1 MINIS
6 HQLLAQHS
14 AERMFMLVADVES
27 YPSFAP
33 ACGSASISA
42 PSVRILDCGL
52 AESFQGCLVF
62 KKSLRTYQLCTRN
75 RHYPYERID
84 MSLVSG
90 PMRSLAGSWIFAQQG
105 PNQCLLSCD
114 LRIVLANKFIERALQ
129 SNLDSLFAS
138 LTSALVQEADRRYA
152 G

>member
-6 HQLLAQHS
+6 HQLIAQHS
-14 AERMFMLVADVES
+14 AERIFMLVADVES

-33 ACGSASISA
+33 ACSSAHISA
-42 PSVRILDCGL
+42 PSARILDCGL

-62 KKSLRTYQLCTRN
+62 EKSLRTYQLCTRN

-90 PMRSLAGSWIFAQQG
+90 PMRSLSGSWTFTNQG
-105 PNQCLLSCD
+105 DDLCLLRCD
-114 LRIVLANKFIERALQ
+114 LRISLNNRLLERAL
-129 SNLDSLFAS
+129 SNNLDQLFAS
-138 LTSALVQEADRRYA
+138 LISAIVQEADRRYA

>member
-6 HQLLAQHS
+6 HQLIAQHS
-14 AERMFMLVADVES
+14 AERMFLLVADVES

-33 ACGSASISA
+33 ACSSATISA
-42 PSVRILDCGL
+42 PSARILACGL

-75 RHYPYERID
+75 RHHPYERID

-90 PMRSLAGSWIFAQQG
+90 PMRSLSGSWIFAEHG
-105 PNQCLLSCD
+105 AKQCLLRCD
-114 LRIVLANKFIERALQ
+114 LRISLNSRLLERAL
-129 SNLDSLFAS
+129 SNNLDSLFAS
-138 LTSALVQEADRRYA
+138 LTASLVQEADRRYA

>member
-6 HQLLAQHS
+6 HQLIAQHS
-14 AERMFMLVADVES
+14 AERIFLLVADVES

-33 ACGSASISA
+33 ACSSANISA
-42 PSVRILDCGL
+42 PSARVLDCGL

-90 PMRSLAGSWIFAQQG
+90 PMHSLSGSWIFAERG
-105 PNQCLLSCD
+105 ASQCLLRCD
-114 LRIVLANKFIERALQ
+114 LRIGLSNKLLERAL
-129 SNLDSLFAS
+129 SNNIDSLFAS
-138 LTSALVQEADRRYA
+138 LTLALVNEADRRYA
-152 G
+152 R